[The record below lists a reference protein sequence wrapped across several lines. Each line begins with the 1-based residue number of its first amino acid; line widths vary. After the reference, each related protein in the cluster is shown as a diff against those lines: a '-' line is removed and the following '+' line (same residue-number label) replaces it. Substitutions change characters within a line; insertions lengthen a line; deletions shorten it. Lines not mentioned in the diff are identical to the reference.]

1 MVTMDRVSQAVR
13 PDGRPQGFQRWRHL
27 LFLHWE
33 VPAEIIQRGL
43 PPGLEVDTFEGRAFV
58 GVVPFT
64 MRDVVPWW
72 SPSVPGVSNFHEL
85 NVRTYV
91 HRGGRDPA
99 VWFYSLDAAS
109 SIAVFLARTFW
120 HLPYRRASM
129 RLAVD
134 GKHVSYES
142 KRWWSGAAPA
152 DLTARYEIGQPLG
165 PSAPGTL
172 EHFLCER
179 YLLYA
184 RRGDG
189 FAMGQVHHKPY
200 PVHRARV
207 LELRESMVTA
217 AGLPAPAGEPLAH
230 YAPGVDVD
238 VFALTPT

>member
-1 MVTMDRVSQAVR
+1 VVKDRLTQTIR
-13 PDGRPQGFQRWRHL
+13 PDGRPQGFQRWQHL

-33 VPAEIIQRGL
+33 LPAETIQKSLPSGL
-43 PPGLEVDTFEGRAFV
+43 LVDTFEGRAFI

-64 MRDVVPWW
+64 MRDVAPWW

-91 HRGGRDPA
+91 HRDGRDPA

-109 SIAVFLARTFW
+109 SLAVILARVFW
-120 HLPYRRASM
+120 HLPYHRASM
-129 RLAVD
+129 RLVASGD
-134 GKHVSYES
+134 QVSYS
-142 KRWWSGAAPA
+142 SRRAWPAPRPA
-152 DLTARYEIGQPLG
+152 ELVARYEIGEPLG

-184 RRGDG
+184 KHEDA
-189 FAMGQVHHKPY
+189 FLIGQVHHKPY
-200 PVHRARV
+200 PVHSARV
-207 LELRESMVTA
+207 LELRESMVVA
-217 AGLPAPAGEPLAH
+217 AGFPAPEGAPLAH

-238 VFALTPT
+238 VFALRKVD